1 MTRWNL
7 LSDILSHPEKRDAIG
22 KAWPL
27 FFLLIFNMIKE
38 NKYISTY
45 VELKEKLKEN
55 PHTIK
60 AWRDH
65 LVKHKVVQVL
75 RGKTTMTF
83 IFLSPY
89 DSLVTCEQNDEAQ
102 IKMVGDPAT
111 KHLLDKLSAYGNLS
125 LLPVIAEITTK
136 LENIEKRIG

>member
-1 MTRWNL
+1 M
-7 LSDILSHPEKRDAIG
+7 
-22 KAWPL
+22 
-27 FFLLIFNMIKE
+27 
-38 NKYISTY
+38 NKDNKFITTY
-45 VELKEKLKEN
+45 AELREKLKEN
-55 PHTIK
+55 PHSIK

-65 LVKHKVVQVL
+65 LVKSKVVEVL

-83 IFLSPY
+83 VLLSPY

-125 LLPVIAEITTK
+125 LLPVIAEMTAK